1 MAPCRVIM
9 VVEDVDVARTALQWA
24 VDNIIRGG
32 DLVTLLHVFEPS
44 SSSMSSGEVQKKK
57 KKSKSSIA
65 AASHRQRVRRLK
77 GFQLALSFK
86 DICAKIPEVKVEI
99 IVTEGDL
106 GQTISSLVTNI
117 GASTVILGLHDQ
129 SFLYKTGVVDDY
141 ISSLKC
147 RVLAV
152 KQPSSSVAMP
162 DFSRIELV
170 RNRTSEPKSPLHGL
184 PNPIG
189 SFWRSRK

>member
-1 MAPCRVIM
+1 MAQCRVIM

-24 VDNIIRGG
+24 VDNVIRGG

-44 SSSMSSGEVQKKK
+44 SSSMSTREVQKKK
-57 KKSKSSIA
+57 SESSIA
-65 AASHRQRVRRLK
+65 AALHRQRVRRLK
-77 GFQLALSFK
+77 GFQLAISFK

-99 IVTEGDL
+99 IVTEGDQ
-106 GQTISSLVTNI
+106 GQTISSMVKNI

-129 SFLYKTGVVDDY
+129 SFLYKTTTLDDY

-152 KQPSSSVAMP
+152 KQPSSSVTTP

-170 RNRTSEPKSPLHGL
+170 RNCTSEPKSPLLAL

-189 SFWRSRK
+189 SFWRSRKR